1 MQQNPICLLQLI
13 PIIFLNLCVEN
24 WFYFAN
30 ATDPS
35 KKENVT
41 SSSIRINSR
50 FLIRSNSFPG
60 NIIIPK
66 KAKKLKALDKKNMPI
81 EAKVLGT
88 SQKTSEPNIGGT
100 DQVVSLVGLLKNRPI
115 N

>member
-1 MQQNPICLLQLI
+1 MQLNSMYLLQLI
-13 PIIFLNLCVEN
+13 PIIFLTLCVEN

-41 SSSIRINSR
+41 SSSIQINSR

-66 KAKKLKALDKKNMPI
+66 KAKKLKALDKKNMPR
-81 EAKVLGT
+81 EARVLGT
-88 SQKTSEPNIGGT
+88 NQNTSEPNIGGT
-100 DQVVSLVGLLKNRPI
+100 DQVVSQI
-115 N
+115 